1 MNELSKN
8 KSRRAIPE
16 GFGRFYENSKELF
29 ENEMN
34 IREEMNQDFH
44 DKYPLLANV
53 VNCIVE
59 FPPNRSDKERAEY
72 FDLMQDALIK
82 LQNNTEKASNQ

>member
-1 MNELSKN
+1 MT
-8 KSRRAIPE
+8 
-16 GFGRFYENSKELF
+16 
-29 ENEMN
+29 
-34 IREEMNQDFH
+34 QDFH

-59 FPPNRSDKERAEY
+59 FPPDRSEKERAEY

-82 LQNNTEKASNQ
+82 LQNDTKEASNR

>member
-1 MNELSKN
+1 
-8 KSRRAIPE
+8 
-16 GFGRFYENSKELF
+16 
-29 ENEMN
+29 
-34 IREEMNQDFH
+34 MNQDFH
-44 DKYPLLANV
+44 NKYPLLANV

-82 LQNNTEKASNQ
+82 LQNDTKEASNLQ